1 MKNQKLMLGME
12 LNIKLFFLFLALVP
26 VVIIVFTIFYPF
38 KLISKPLNLM
48 ALSADFEERMQ
59 AEEFLLKPFPGT
71 EKKILWTDSSK
82 EKTSL
87 GFVFIHGWSASRQE
101 LSPTIEKVAE
111 ELKAN
116 LFMTRLSGHGLGSE
130 GLQNTT
136 TEKLL
141 LDAEEAFQIGK
152 KIGKKT
158 VLVGVSTG
166 ASLALYLANK
176 YAKTNQIEALILI
189 SPNFRPYK
197 AESLLLRGPF
207 GPLLG
212 RLLIGPYYEFKPRN
226 GEQKK
231 YWTIRY
237 PTRALTEMM
246 NLVDGVKRINLN
258 QITVPTLMIYTES
271 DQTISIDIAKKK
283 FKEIGSEK
291 KLLKAVPT
299 SSHVLAGI
307 IMSPETTD
315 LVIEEIKKFLH

>member
-1 MKNQKLMLGME
+1 MLGME
-12 LNIKLFFLFLALVP
+12 LSIKLFFLFLALLP
-26 VVIIVFTIFYPF
+26 VFIIAFTIFYPL
-38 KLISKPLNLM
+38 KLISKPLSLLDL
-48 ALSADFEERMQ
+48 AADFEEKMQ
-59 AEEFLLKPFPGT
+59 AEEMQLKPFPGT
-71 EKKILWTDSSK
+71 EKKILWTDVSK
-82 EKTSL
+82 EKTAL
-87 GFVFIHGWSASRQE
+87 GFIFFHGWSATRQE

-111 ELKAN
+111 DMKAN

-130 GLQNTT
+130 GLLTTT
-136 TEKLL
+136 TEQLL
-141 LDAEEAFQIGK
+141 LDAEEALQIGK

-189 SPNFRPYK
+189 SPNFRPHK

-212 RLLIGPYYEFKPRN
+212 RLLIGPYYEFKPKN
-226 GEQKK
+226 EEQKK

-237 PTRALTEMM
+237 PSQALTEMM
-246 NLVDGVKRINLN
+246 NLVDGVRRINLKH
-258 QITVPTLMIYTES
+258 IHIPTLMMYTES
-271 DQTISIDIAKKK
+271 DQTISLDIAKKK